1 MGTVEAPNIQVNSR
15 TGTVMLKLQR
25 IRAVELPGEA
35 EQKTSETWGLS
46 EINKTNIR
54 LY

>member
-1 MGTVEAPNIQVNSR
+1 MGTVEASNTQVNGR
-15 TGTVMLKLQR
+15 TGLSFNR

-35 EQKTSETWGLS
+35 ETSETWELS